1 MSVTDPIADML
12 TRIRNAI
19 KARFDDVVMPSS
31 RLKAQIAKLM
41 LEEGYINDY
50 EVIDGENSGDIL
62 KISLRY
68 NKDKTGVISGLKRVS
83 KPSLRVYCEKEKIPS
98 VMGGL
103 GTVVISTSKGVMSG
117 KSARELGI
125 GGEVLCHIW

>member
-1 MSVTDPIADML
+1 MSVSDPIADML

-31 RLKAQIAKLM
+31 KVKAEIAKLM
-41 LEEGYINDY
+41 LEEGYINGY
-50 EVIDGENSGDIL
+50 EVVDGENSGDIL

-68 NKDKTGVISGLKRVS
+68 NNKTGVIAGLKRVS

-117 KSARELGI
+117 KSAKELGI
-125 GGEVLCHIW
+125 GGELLCYIW